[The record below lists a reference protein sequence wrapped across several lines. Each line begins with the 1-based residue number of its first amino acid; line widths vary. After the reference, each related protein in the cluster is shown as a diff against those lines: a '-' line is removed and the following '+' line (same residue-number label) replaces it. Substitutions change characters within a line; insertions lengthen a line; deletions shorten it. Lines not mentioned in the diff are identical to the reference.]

1 MEGEGGGNPPYPPLP
16 WLRRSEVAILEIQHP
31 LPKHLDK
38 LLPNFNSD
46 NKEPTENHI
55 DKFIL
60 VVQTMNV
67 QHEDIYVISFH

>member
-1 MEGEGGGNPPYPPLP
+1 MEKEEVIHIIIPNPPLP
-16 WLRRSEVAILEIQHP
+16 WLRRSGVAVPGVQQP
-31 LPKHLDK
+31 LPKHL
-38 LLPNFNSD
+38 D

-67 QHEDIYVISFH
+67 QHEDVVLCLF